1 MERGAMDAQPIVYQ
15 GQFGDFTVT
24 ESDRQGVM
32 IYRAGLMLAAVS
44 FAAGSTIVLLP
55 NSNPLLLQTLSPLY
69 TLFCLGLGIS
79 LLSIHIYMVV
89 LHRALQVFWLVGVIA
104 AAVVAHFY
112 PEPFVVTL
120 YEHPIAILGVGFTFA
135 ALTGLFFKEAAC
147 FNRLETK
154 VLTPI
159 VPLLLL
165 GHLLGFLPVMEEKI
179 LLAVW
184 AVLFMVFALR
194 KVFQEI
200 PPDIG
205 DKSVFAYLKE
215 QRQKRLENA

>member
-1 MERGAMDAQPIVYQ
+1 MNDTEPIIYQ
-15 GQFGDFTVT
+15 GQFGDFTIDP
-24 ESDRQGVM
+24 SDRQGVI

-44 FAAGSTIVLLP
+44 FAIGSTIVLL
-55 NSNPLLLQTLSPLY
+55 SDRNPAMLQALTPLY

-89 LHRALQVFWLVGVIA
+89 LHRALQVFWMVGAIA
-104 AAVVAHFY
+104 AAVFAHLY
-112 PEPFVVTL
+112 PEPFALTV
-120 YEHPIAILGVGFTFA
+120 YQHPISILGIGFTFA

-159 VPLLLL
+159 VPSLLL
-165 GHLLGFLPVMEEKI
+165 GHLLGFLPVREEKI

-194 KVFQEI
+194 KVFQAI

-205 DKSVFAYLKE
+205 DKSVFAYLK
-215 QRQKRLENA
+215 QQKQQLENA

>member
-1 MERGAMDAQPIVYQ
+1 MNDIEPIIYQ
-15 GQFGDFTVT
+15 GQFGDFTIDPT
-24 ESDRQGVM
+24 DRQGVI

-44 FAAGSTIVLLP
+44 FAVGSTIVLFP
-55 NSNPLLLQTLSPLY
+55 DRSPIMLQALSPLY
-69 TLFCLGLGIS
+69 TLFCVGLGIS
-79 LLSIHIYMVV
+79 LLAIHIYMVV
-89 LHRALQVFWLVGVIA
+89 LHRALQVFWTVGAI
-104 AAVVAHFY
+104 AAVVFAHLY
-112 PEPFVVTL
+112 PEPFALTVYQHPVT
-120 YEHPIAILGVGFTFA
+120 ILGVGFTFA

-194 KVFQEI
+194 KAFQAI

-205 DKSVFAYLKE
+205 DKSVFEYLK
-215 QRQKRLENA
+215 QQKQLEA

>member
-1 MERGAMDAQPIVYQ
+1 MENKIMNDIEPIIYQ
-15 GQFGDFTVT
+15 GQFGDFTIDP
-24 ESDRQGVM
+24 SDRQGVV

-44 FAAGSTIVLLP
+44 FAIGSTIALLP
-55 NSNPLLLQTLSPLY
+55 HGNPVMLQALTPLY

-89 LHRALQVFWLVGVIA
+89 LHRALQVFWTVGAIA
-104 AAVVAHFY
+104 AFAFAHLY
-112 PEPFVVTL
+112 PEPFALTV
-120 YEHPIAILGVGFTFA
+120 YQHPISILGVGFTFA

-159 VPLLLL
+159 VPSLLL
-165 GHLLGFLPVMEEKI
+165 GHLLGFLPVREEKI

-194 KVFQEI
+194 KVVQAI

-205 DKSVFAYLKE
+205 DKSVFKYLK
-215 QRQKRLENA
+215 QQRLENT

>member
-1 MERGAMDAQPIVYQ
+1 MNDIEPIIYQ
-15 GQFGDFTVT
+15 GQFGDFTIDQA
-24 ESDRQGVM
+24 DRQGVM
-32 IYRAGLMLAAVS
+32 IYRAGLMLAAAS
-44 FAAGSTIVLLP
+44 FAIGSTIVLLP
-55 NSNPLLLQTLSPLY
+55 DRNPAMLQALTPLY

-89 LHRALQVFWLVGVIA
+89 LHRALQVFWIVGAIA
-104 AAVVAHFY
+104 SAVFAHLY
-112 PEPFVVTL
+112 PEPFALTV
-120 YEHPIAILGVGFTFA
+120 YQHPISILGIGFTFA

-159 VPLLLL
+159 VPSLLL
-165 GHLLGFLPVMEEKI
+165 GHLLGFLPVREEKI

-194 KVFQEI
+194 KASQAI

-205 DKSVFAYLKE
+205 DKSVFNYLKQ
-215 QRQKRLENA
+215 QRLGNT